1 MLLQQFTRSLTQELT
16 KLHAYEQ
23 ESCLAGGEG
32 AHPSF
37 ASRCRC
43 PLHHPRKQGA
53 SGAWLLLDLL
63 PKALGVSWCIP
74 ASQSGSLVYT
84 FAVACCS
91 SLWSL
96 SGSSEAAKQSLLQ
109 GCRRSSPGLFLAS
122 AAAQLPLFLQPRHFH
137 RHRLGVKLPVL
148 NCQRGLPIPAG
159 AGLSWASYK
168 RVESGKWGG
177 SGPST
182 PTAVPEGCQ
191 GK

>member
-1 MLLQQFTRSLTQELT
+1 MLMSKRVAWLGVRMLIL
-16 KLHAYEQ
+16 
-23 ESCLAGGEG
+23 
-32 AHPSF
+32 
-37 ASRCRC
+37 
-43 PLHHPRKQGA
+43 PLHPAAGVPTITLGSKEPQEPGFCWICCQR
-53 SGAWLLLDLL
+53 L
-63 PKALGVSWCIP
+63 LGVSWCIP
-74 ASQSGSLVYT
+74 ASQSRSLVYT

-122 AAAQLPLFLQPRHFH
+122 AAAQLPLFLQPQHFH
-137 RHRLGVKLPVL
+137 RHRLGVKLLVL
-148 NCQRGLPIPAG
+148 NCQRGLSIPAG
-159 AGLSWASYK
+159 AGLSWVSYK

-182 PTAVPEGCQ
+182 PTAVPEGC

>member
-1 MLLQQFTRSLTQELT
+1 MLMSKRVAWLGVRMLIL
-16 KLHAYEQ
+16 
-23 ESCLAGGEG
+23 
-32 AHPSF
+32 
-37 ASRCRC
+37 
-43 PLHHPRKQGA
+43 PLHHAAGVPSITLGSKEPQEPGFCWICCQRLLGLAGVFLPPR
-53 SGAWLLLDLL
+53 
-63 PKALGVSWCIP
+63 P
-74 ASQSGSLVYT
+74 AKVYT

-137 RHRLGVKLPVL
+137 RHRLGVKLLVL

-182 PTAVPEGCQ
+182 PTAVPERCQ